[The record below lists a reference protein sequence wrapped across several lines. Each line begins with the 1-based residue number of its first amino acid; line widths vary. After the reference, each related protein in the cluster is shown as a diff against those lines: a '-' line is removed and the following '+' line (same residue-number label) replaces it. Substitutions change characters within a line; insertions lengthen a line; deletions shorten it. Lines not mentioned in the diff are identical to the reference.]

1 MAVSLLWLTRYD
13 SLELMPFVLPGH
25 CPVGGC
31 RSRAGNLQRWVM
43 FDYPVQYRLL
53 IRLDID
59 EENMFSLFYHLF
71 KTAEVSVW
79 HLDAKKTAFPDA
91 EAKYNN
97 GKKDKR
103 RPAGGGF
110 GPALPIGDA
119 KNQRCEGHTDH
130 CTNFARV
137 DNILFH

>member
-1 MAVSLLWLTRYD
+1 MAISLQGLTRYH
-13 SLELMPFVLPGH
+13 SLELMPFVLPGYS
-25 CPVGGC
+25 PMGGG

-43 FDYPVQYRLL
+43 FDNPVQHRFLS
-53 IRLDID
+53 RLDIY

-79 HLDAKKTAFPDA
+79 HLNTKKTAFPDA
-91 EAKYNN
+91 EATYNN

-103 RPAGGGF
+103 HPACGGF
-110 GPALPIGDA
+110 GPAQPIGAA
-119 KNQRCEGHTDH
+119 KNQRREWHTDH